1 MFRRGIQS
9 SGRRA
14 LSSSRLA
21 VGRCLRAKTVYSG
34 GNRMATIRT
43 LSVTNKVMLPSHEMV
58 PLPALSPTMEVGTIK
73 SWEVRNHKHLFN
85 LISQFLIA
93 IDRSSDFSAPLSL
106 DLNMSYL
113 VPPIPNRIC
122 NRTKVD

>member
-1 MFRRGIQS
+1 
-9 SGRRA
+9 
-14 LSSSRLA
+14 
-21 VGRCLRAKTVYSG
+21 
-34 GNRMATIRT
+34 MATIRT

-93 IDRSSDFSAPLSL
+93 IDRSGDCSSPLSL
-106 DLNMSYL
+106 H
-113 VPPIPNRIC
+113 
-122 NRTKVD
+122 

>member
-1 MFRRGIQS
+1 
-9 SGRRA
+9 
-14 LSSSRLA
+14 
-21 VGRCLRAKTVYSG
+21 
-34 GNRMATIRT
+34 MATIRT

-93 IDRSSDFSAPLSL
+93 IDRASDFSAPVSI
-106 DLNMSYL
+106 D
-113 VPPIPNRIC
+113 
-122 NRTKVD
+122 